1 MAKNCK
7 HEPYGLSN
15 LVTQGNGS
23 RNLPPYSYP
32 KISRNEKKKKKNE
45 RSFYIQSSPLLFLLS
60 PER

>member
-32 KISRNEKKKKKNE
+32 KISRNEKKKKKMKGV
-45 RSFYIQSSPLLFLLS
+45 FTSSPLPFYFC
-60 PER
+60 